1 MEHLKLSNQI
11 CFPLYATSR
20 MVTKAYQPFLKE
32 LGITYPQYLVLLVL
46 WEQDGQTVNSISQTL
61 FLETNTITP
70 LLKRM
75 EKAGILTRSRSKKD
89 ERVVV
94 VSLTEKG
101 IEMKNQA
108 DQIPFKLIDALK
120 DDPDVKENLFHLHS
134 VLDQMLNS
142 AKS

>member
-75 EKAGILTRSRSKKD
+75 EKADILSRSRSKDD

-108 DQIPFKLIDALK
+108 DQIPFKLIEALK
-120 DDPDVKENLFHLHS
+120 EDPEVEEKFRHLHS
-134 VLDQMLNS
+134 VLDQLVNTG
-142 AKS
+142 KE